1 MTAISLSAG
10 TLSALCPNA
19 APEQHLC
26 RGIAYCG
33 KAMNEAI
40 GRAVR
45 EEGFRGVFPW
55 AANYDSVEH
64 NNSLARWLR
73 KGLRGKTDDTV
84 RSASRRR
91 LEPADGKALH
101 MAGTSA
107 DLTPS
112 PVHSLPQAT
121 PGTAAS
127 EVRALSAACI
137 CGQAR
142 APASSGTT
150 QLTWRRRTRGRLGTR
165 RTTASLSS
173 TQAALRRGTSTRCAA
188 LCAYHPSGR
197 LA

>member
-64 NNSLARWLR
+64 NNSLARGLR

-84 RSASRRR
+84 RSTSRRR
-91 LEPADGKALH
+91 LEPAEGKALH

-107 DLTPS
+107 D
-112 PVHSLPQAT
+112 
-121 PGTAAS
+121 
-127 EVRALSAACI
+127 
-137 CGQAR
+137 
-142 APASSGTT
+142 
-150 QLTWRRRTRGRLGTR
+150 
-165 RTTASLSS
+165 
-173 TQAALRRGTSTRCAA
+173 
-188 LCAYHPSGR
+188 
-197 LA
+197 

>member
-1 MTAISLSAG
+1 MAWFDKQGFDRSRVNIGLPYYSFNYTDNAASPTHPGEKVVNEPTWG

-84 RSASRRR
+84 RSTSRRR
-91 LEPADGKALH
+91 LEPADGKVLH

-107 DLTPS
+107 DLTPG
-112 PVHSLPQAT
+112 PVHSLLRPHQAPQHQ
-121 PGTAAS
+121 
-127 EVRALSAACI
+127 R
-137 CGQAR
+137 
-142 APASSGTT
+142 
-150 QLTWRRRTRGRLGTR
+150 
-165 RTTASLSS
+165 
-173 TQAALRRGTSTRCAA
+173 
-188 LCAYHPSGR
+188 
-197 LA
+197 

>member
-19 APEQHLC
+19 APEQHIC

-73 KGLRGKTDDTV
+73 TGLRGKTDDTASAQARQA

-91 LEPADGKALH
+91 LEPAEGKALH

-107 DLTPS
+107 D
-112 PVHSLPQAT
+112 
-121 PGTAAS
+121 
-127 EVRALSAACI
+127 
-137 CGQAR
+137 
-142 APASSGTT
+142 
-150 QLTWRRRTRGRLGTR
+150 
-165 RTTASLSS
+165 
-173 TQAALRRGTSTRCAA
+173 
-188 LCAYHPSGR
+188 
-197 LA
+197 